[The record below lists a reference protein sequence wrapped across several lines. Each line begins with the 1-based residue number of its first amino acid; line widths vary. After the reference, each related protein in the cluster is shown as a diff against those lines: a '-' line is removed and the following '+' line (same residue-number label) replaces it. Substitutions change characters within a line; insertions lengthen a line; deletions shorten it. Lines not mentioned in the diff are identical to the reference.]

1 VLDFTAITTAIQSLK
16 TATDMVK
23 GIRQATSSLEDASVK
38 FQIAELTNA
47 LADLKL
53 ALVEIKEENIELR
66 EKLSE
71 ISKSQS
77 LRSLLEPK
85 ENVYLPISGEIN
97 GYGKGPWC
105 TNCFDEKEKLVT
117 LHHKV
122 SMAIGDFVSYKWECP
137 SCKSSVSAPKKQAI
151 INQST

>member
-16 TATDMVK
+16 TASDMVK
-23 GIRQATSSLEDASVK
+23 GIRQATASLEDATVK

-53 ALVEIKEENIELR
+53 ALADVKEENIELR
-66 EKLSE
+66 EKLSAMG
-71 ISKSQS
+71 KSQS
-77 LRSLLEPK
+77 FRPLLELR
-85 ENVYLPISGEIN
+85 ENVYFPISGEID

-105 TNCFDEKEKLVT
+105 TNCFDEKEKLVA

-137 SCKSSVSAPKKQAI
+137 SCKSSVGAPDK
-151 INQST
+151 